1 MLHDV
6 TQVIHD
12 ATQVLHD
19 ATQVI
24 HDAKQV
30 LQNATYFEISFTHPS
45 IVLPLGT
52 QVLYNGAQC
61 YLRDT

>member
-12 ATQVLHD
+12 ATQVL
-19 ATQVI
+19 
-24 HDAKQV
+24 
-30 LQNATYFEISFTHPS
+30 QNATYFEISFTNPS

>member
-12 ATQVLHD
+12 T
-19 ATQVI
+19 T
-24 HDAKQV
+24 QV
-30 LQNATYFEISFTHPS
+30 LQNATYFEISFTNPS

-61 YLRDT
+61 YLSDT